1 MMYKLLVVLHLLG
14 SAVWVG
20 GNLILVRAVLPRALS
35 ASDPRP
41 VVEYERMFGP
51 LGLVALLVQVFTG
64 LLLAR
69 HWVPS
74 LSTYFSEPTLQS
86 RCIILKLALLT
97 AGLVLGGLMHRK
109 LPTLAAPSLRRF
121 AALAWGSALIGV
133 LLVLVGAAVRLNGLG

>member
-1 MMYKLLVVLHLLG
+1 MMYKVMVVAHLLG

-20 GNLILVRAVLPRALS
+20 GNLILVRAVLPRALG
-35 ASDPRP
+35 ARDPRP

-51 LGLVALLVQVFTG
+51 LGLIALLVQVVSG

-74 LSTYFSEPTLQS
+74 LSTYFQEPTLQS
-86 RCIILKLALLT
+86 RLVLVKLALLT
-97 AGLVLGGLMHRK
+97 AGLVLGGLMHRM

-121 AALAWGSALIGV
+121 AALAWGSAVIGV
-133 LLVLVGAAVRLNGLG
+133 LLVIAGAAVRLNGLG